1 MEKQLA
7 ELASKVKALR
17 FRVSKTDE
25 VLYRNDREACERQRA
40 SIVSSSKVV
49 IELKENLEEKKFSK
63 GETEEQV
70 AEWGREIEQDLAKT
84 DDYIRKL
91 TQKIKEV

>member
-40 SIVSSSKVV
+40 SIAC
-49 IELKENLEEKKFSK
+49 
-63 GETEEQV
+63 EQF
-70 AEWGREIEQDLAKT
+70 ECG
-84 DDYIRKL
+84 Y
-91 TQKIKEV
+91 